1 MELLNTPRA
10 AGRPLIG
17 SVDGFSAAKAA
28 GSKISMVTAYD
39 AWSARI
45 LADTPVDCLLVGDS
59 AMMVVHGEKDT
70 LGATPEIMAMHTR
83 AVVRGAPGKF
93 VVADMPFLAAR
104 KGEAHAL
111 DCAALLLRAGAHAV
125 KIEGARGHTHIV
137 RHLVES
143 GIPVMGHLGLTP
155 QWVRGL
161 GGFKVQARDQEGSR
175 QLLAD
180 AKALERAG
188 VFAIVLECI
197 PQALAREVTR
207 ALAVPT
213 IGIGAGPGCDG
224 QVLVLQDML
233 GLNPE
238 FRPRFSRRF
247 ADGAA
252 LVREGA
258 KAFAEAVKSGG
269 FPSEEEGF

>member
-10 AGRPLIG
+10 AGRPMIG
-17 SVDGFSAAKAA
+17 SVEGFSAAKAA
-28 GSKISMVTAYD
+28 GAKIVMVTAYD

-125 KIEGARGHTHIV
+125 KIEGARGHTHVIK
-137 RHLVES
+137 HLVES

-161 GGFKVQARDQEGSR
+161 GGFKVQARDEEGSR
-175 QLLAD
+175 QLLSD

-188 VFAIVLECI
+188 AFAIVLECI
-197 PQALAREVTR
+197 PQALARDVTL

-233 GLNPE
+233 GFNPE

-247 ADGAA
+247 AEGAA
-252 LVREGA
+252 LMRDGA
-258 KAFAEAVKSGG
+258 RAFTEAVKNGG